1 MFGAVAYDAMCPKC
15 GSSDYELVEDYLL
28 KCNDCGTEWKA
39 NLTYE
44 DLYENSEE
52 FMCDTCGN
60 PDYPK
65 CRDSCDRID
74 D

>member
-1 MFGAVAYDAMCPKC
+1 MADKFNTICPNC
-15 GSSDYELVEDYLL
+15 GYEDDFEWIDDGELRCE
-28 KCNDCGTEWKA
+28 NCGTVYHTD
-39 NLTYE
+39 LTYE
-44 DLYENSEE
+44 DIYGDAES
-52 FMCDTCGN
+52 FMCDACGN